1 MIDWESVKNNK
12 WTPRK
17 ENEFKILAIDGGG
30 MKGVFPAKYLSDIEE
45 QVGKPIHQ
53 YFDLIAGTST
63 GGIIALGLANDISAK
78 DILELYLKRGKDIF
92 GNRRTI
98 LPYSKDSHYGN
109 DGLIQVLQETFG
121 DKLLKEVNTMV
132 CIPSIE
138 HQKASP
144 KVYKTPH
151 HPHFIKD
158 GNIEIW
164 KIALATSAA
173 PIYLPAAVT
182 DDNEC
187 KIDGG
192 LWANNPVLVAIAEA
206 VKLGYAL
213 DQIKVLSI
221 GTGTSLYEVDNKHAI
236 RGGILSWGANLVDF
250 TMQAQSKGAFYTA
263 CYLIGNRLS
272 RIDFETG
279 VNYKLDNTESNILAR
294 LQHEAN
300 QKFLDSF
307 EKGNIR
313 TQFFSE

>member
-1 MIDWESVKNNK
+1 MIDWESVKKNK

-98 LPYSKDSHYGN
+98 LPFSKDSHYEN

-173 PIYLPAAVT
+173 PTYLPAAVI

-206 VKLGYAL
+206 VKLGYSL

-236 RGGILSWGANLVDF
+236 RGGILSWGTNLVDF

>member
-98 LPYSKDSHYGN
+98 LPFSKDSHYGN

-173 PIYLPAAVT
+173 PTYLPAAVI

-206 VKLGYAL
+206 VKLGYSL

-236 RGGILSWGANLVDF
+236 RGGILSWGTNLVDF

>member
-1 MIDWESVKNNK
+1 MIDWESVKKNK

-173 PIYLPAAVT
+173 PTYLPAAVI

-206 VKLGYAL
+206 VKLGYSL

-300 QKFLDSF
+300 QQFLDSF

>member
-206 VKLGYAL
+206 VKLGYSL

>member
-78 DILELYLKRGKDIF
+78 DILELYLKRGRDIF

-98 LPYSKDSHYGN
+98 LPASKDSHYGN

-121 DKLLKEVNTMV
+121 DKLLKEVNTMI

-173 PIYLPAAVT
+173 PIYLPAAVI

-206 VKLGYAL
+206 VKLGYSL

-236 RGGILSWGANLVDF
+236 RGGILSWGTNLVDF

-263 CYLIGNRLS
+263 CYLIGDRLS

>member
-173 PIYLPAAVT
+173 PTYLPAAVI

-206 VKLGYAL
+206 VKLGYSL
-213 DQIKVLSI
+213 EQIKVLSI

>member
-78 DILELYLKRGKDIF
+78 SILELYLKRGKDIF

-98 LPYSKDSHYGN
+98 LRYSKDSHYGN

-173 PIYLPAAVT
+173 PTYLPAAVI

-206 VKLGYAL
+206 VKLGYSL
-213 DQIKVLSI
+213 EQIKVLSI

-236 RGGILSWGANLVDF
+236 RGGMLSWGANLVDF

-279 VNYKLDNTESNILAR
+279 VNYKLDNTDSNFLAR

-300 QKFLDSF
+300 QQFLDSF

>member
-1 MIDWESVKNNK
+1 MIDWESVKKNK

-173 PIYLPAAVT
+173 PTYLPAAVI

-206 VKLGYAL
+206 VKLGYSL

-300 QKFLDSF
+300 QMFLDSF

>member
-98 LPYSKDSHYGN
+98 LPFSKDSHYGN
-109 DGLIQVLQETFG
+109 DGLIQLLQETFG

-173 PIYLPAAVT
+173 PTYLPAAVI

-206 VKLGYAL
+206 VKLGYSL

-236 RGGILSWGANLVDF
+236 RGGILSWGTNLVDF

>member
-12 WTPRK
+12 WIPRK

-98 LPYSKDSHYGN
+98 LPFSKDSHYGN

-173 PIYLPAAVT
+173 PTYLPAAVI

-206 VKLGYAL
+206 VKLGYSL
-213 DQIKVLSI
+213 EQIKVLSI
-221 GTGTSLYEVDNKHAI
+221 GTGTSLYEVDNKKAI
-236 RGGILSWGANLVDF
+236 RGGFLSWRTNLVDF

-263 CYLIGNRLS
+263 CYLIGDRLS
-272 RIDFETG
+272 RIDFDTG
-279 VNYKLDNTESNILAR
+279 VNYKLDTTDSNILGR

-300 QKFLDSF
+300 QKFLDTF

>member
-1 MIDWESVKNNK
+1 MIDWESVKKNK

-98 LPYSKDSHYGN
+98 LPFSKDSHYGN

-138 HQKASP
+138 HQNASP

-173 PIYLPAAVT
+173 PTYLPAAVI

-206 VKLGYAL
+206 VKLGYSL

-236 RGGILSWGANLVDF
+236 RGGILSWGTNLVDF

-300 QKFLDSF
+300 QQFLDSF

>member
-45 QVGKPIHQ
+45 QVGKPIYQ

-98 LPYSKDSHYGN
+98 LPISKDSHYGN

-173 PIYLPAAVT
+173 PIYLPAAAI

-206 VKLGYAL
+206 VKLGYSL

-236 RGGILSWGANLVDF
+236 RGGMVSWGTNLVDF

-279 VNYKLDNTESNILAR
+279 INYKLDNTESNILAR

>member
-30 MKGVFPAKYLSDIEE
+30 MKGVFPAKYLSDVEE
-45 QVGKPIHQ
+45 QISKPIHE

-63 GGIIALGLANDISAK
+63 GGIIALGLANGIPAK
-78 DILELYLKRGKDIF
+78 NILELYINNGKNIF
-92 GNRRTI
+92 GKKRIKSRAFFH
-98 LPYSKDSHYGN
+98 SKYKN
-109 DGLIQVLQETFG
+109 DGLIQVLKETFG
-121 DKLLKEVNTMV
+121 NTLLKEAKTMV
-132 CIPSIE
+132 CVPSIE

-151 HPHFIKD
+151 HPNFIKD
-158 GNIEIW
+158 GNIEMW

-173 PIYLPAAVT
+173 PTYLPAAVI

-192 LWANNPVLVAIAEA
+192 LWANNPILVAIAEA
-206 VKLGYAL
+206 VKLGYSL
-213 DQIKVLSI
+213 EQIKVLSI
-221 GTGTSLYEVDNKHAI
+221 GTGTSLYEVDNKNAI
-236 RGGILSWGANLVDF
+236 RGGILSWKRNLVDF

-263 CYLIGNRLS
+263 CYLIGDRLS
-272 RIDFETG
+272 RIDFDTG
-279 VNYKLDNTESNILAR
+279 VNYKLDTTDSNILGR

-300 QKFLDSF
+300 QQFLDTF

>member
-98 LPYSKDSHYGN
+98 LPISKDSHYGN

-173 PIYLPAAVT
+173 PIYLPAAVI

-206 VKLGYAL
+206 VKLGYSL

-236 RGGILSWGANLVDF
+236 RGGMVSWGTNLVDF

-279 VNYKLDNTESNILAR
+279 KNYKLDNTESNILAR